1 MGVMRLGYAHVR
13 VTDMAEAKD
22 HYANTMGL
30 YETLSEGNKTYYKAW
45 DEWDHHS
52 VVLEEGGVGLVKYGW
67 KVQYSSDI
75 DEIEKKAQAFGVTV
89 ERMSK
94 GDNPEIGDGIRFTTP
109 SDHVFEV
116 YHEAT
121 LIGTEVGHAQP
132 RRLPAPPRGCRR
144 AGSRPLTDHG
154 RGPGH
159 RWTASSRD
167 VFGFYATERVQT
179 SLDSDADIIATW
191 MTNST
196 QIHQLAVLAGPQGK
210 LHHFAFRLGDW
221 TEVGR
226 AADLFSMDDVP
237 IDVGPTRHG
246 ITRGQTVY
254 FFDPSGNR
262 NEVFA
267 GGYLAYPDR
276 PMHVWTPDA
285 LGKGVFYHARE
296 LNDAFTSVLT

>member
-1 MGVMRLGYAHVR
+1 MAVMRLGYAHVR

-22 HYANTMGL
+22 HYANTLGL

-121 LIGTEVGHAQP
+121 LIGTEVGTH
-132 RRLPAPPRGCRR
+132 
-144 AGSRPLTDHG
+144 
-154 RGPGH
+154 
-159 RWTASSRD
+159 
-167 VFGFYATERVQT
+167 
-179 SLDSDADIIATW
+179 
-191 MTNST
+191 N
-196 QIHQLAVLAGPQGK
+196 
-210 LHHFAFRLGDW
+210 
-221 TEVGR
+221 
-226 AADLFSMDDVP
+226 
-237 IDVGPTRHG
+237 
-246 ITRGQTVY
+246 
-254 FFDPSGNR
+254 
-262 NEVFA
+262 
-267 GGYLAYPDR
+267 
-276 PMHVWTPDA
+276 PDA
-285 LGKGVFYHARE
+285 FPRHLVGVGVPALDHSLITAEDPGMMDRF
-296 LNDAFTSVLT
+296 LPWFK

>member
-1 MGVMRLGYAHVR
+1 MAVMRLGYVHAR
-13 VTDMAEAKD
+13 VTDLDEAKR
-22 HYANTMGL
+22 HYNDTLVL
-30 YETLSEGNKTYYKAW
+30 YPIHEDAGTAYFKGW

-52 VVLEEGGVGLVKYGW
+52 VVLEEGGVGLVKFGW
-67 KVQYSSDI
+67 KVEKSSDI
-75 DEIEKKAQAFGVTV
+75 DDIENKAQAFGVTV

-94 GDNPEIGDGIRFTTP
+94 GENPEIGDGIRFTTP

-121 LIGTEVGHAQP
+121 CVGTEVGTHNPDAFP
-132 RRLPAPPRGCRR
+132 RHLVGVGVPALDHSLITAEDPGLMDRF
-144 AGSRPLTDHG
+144 LT
-154 RGPGH
+154 
-159 RWTASSRD
+159 A
-167 VFGFYATERVQT
+167 VFDFYPTERVQT
-179 SLDSDADIIATW
+179 SLESDADIIATW
-191 MTNST
+191 MTSNN

-221 TEVGR
+221 VEVGR

-237 IDVGPTRHG
+237 IDIGPTRHG

-267 GGYLAYPDR
+267 GGYLAYRDR
-276 PMHVWTPDA
+276 PMSVWTPEA